1 MEQDD
6 SEQPWVWFCSHRQ
19 DVDEPCMAFP
29 DVFLSP
35 QPLSSVSSSGLLF
48 SDVSLMWEMCPVV
61 MEGTVA

>member
-1 MEQDD
+1 
-6 SEQPWVWFCSHRQ
+6 
-19 DVDEPCMAFP
+19 MAFP